1 MSSLIRICDCCK
13 KEFEYNYPEYD
24 YENCCYAFK
33 YREECSCGAIFCFK
47 YREECSCGA
56 IFCSD
61 ECATSKGL
69 KFYPVYDDYGDLEDE
84 EDFDTDCD
92 FCRD

>member
-1 MSSLIRICDCCK
+1 MKKNRFGCDIMSSLIRICDCCK
-13 KEFEYNYPEYD
+13 KEFEYDYPEYD
-24 YENCCYAFK
+24 YENCCYA
-33 YREECSCGAIFCFK
+33 FK

-84 EDFDTDCD
+84 DDFDTDCD